1 MSLLRRLAGDTLGQR
16 RGRGSVS
23 DLYRE
28 TYRRVL
34 SRLADEVDMEEIT
47 SQPDWG
53 KSTLVKEQI
62 TLEIQSMLEEVR
74 GLNALELSRL
84 HDDLLNEVFG
94 YGPIQPLLDDDTVT
108 EVMGNGCDRVYMERW
123 GKIEPADV
131 FFNDDDH
138 IRRIIDKIVAP
149 LGRRIDEASPMVD
162 ARLPDGSRVN
172 AVIPPIS
179 IDGPTLTV
187 RKFRREPFTGQ
198 DLIALGTLSDES
210 VGFLRVAT
218 EARYNIIVT
227 GGTGSGKTTTLNV
240 LSSFIPNRERIVTI
254 EDAAELSLQ
263 QEHVVRMESR
273 PVNIEGTGAIT
284 IRMLVRNALRM
295 RPDRIIVSFSLGL

>member
-108 EVMGNGCDRVYMERW
+108 EVMVNGCDRVYMERW

-138 IRRIIDKIVAP
+138 I
-149 LGRRIDEASPMVD
+149 
-162 ARLPDGSRVN
+162 
-172 AVIPPIS
+172 
-179 IDGPTLTV
+179 
-187 RKFRREPFTGQ
+187 
-198 DLIALGTLSDES
+198 
-210 VGFLRVAT
+210 
-218 EARYNIIVT
+218 
-227 GGTGSGKTTTLNV
+227 
-240 LSSFIPNRERIVTI
+240 
-254 EDAAELSLQ
+254 
-263 QEHVVRMESR
+263 
-273 PVNIEGTGAIT
+273 
-284 IRMLVRNALRM
+284 
-295 RPDRIIVSFSLGL
+295 